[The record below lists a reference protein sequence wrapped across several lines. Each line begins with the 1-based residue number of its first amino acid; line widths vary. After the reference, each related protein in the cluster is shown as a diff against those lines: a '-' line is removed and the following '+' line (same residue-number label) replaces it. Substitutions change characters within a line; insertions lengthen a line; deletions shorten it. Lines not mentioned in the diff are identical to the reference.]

1 VKEMEENP
9 TAQVDSQAAVTGS
22 RFLKYTFFKVAR
34 EWRSLP
40 DAEREAAR
48 AELTALLTR
57 SHAGLK
63 LQLFSL
69 VGIRGDADFMIL
81 ADSATLEPFQEL
93 VATVLATRLGRHME
107 IPYSY
112 LAMTRQSHYTRSQK
126 HPEHEGGDLIPEQA
140 KYMFVYPFVKMRS
153 WYGLPFAERQRI
165 MGEHFKVGRKYP
177 RIKINTGYSFGL
189 DDQEFVLAFEG
200 DDPAEFLALVEELRG
215 TEASKYTELE
225 TPIFTCVRTDPAQLL
240 RLLG

>member
-1 VKEMEENP
+1 MEENP
-9 TAQVDSQAAVTGS
+9 TAQVEREAASTGS

-40 DAEREAAR
+40 DEEREVAR
-48 AELTALLTR
+48 GELAALLGK
-57 SHAGLK
+57 SQAGLK

-69 VGIRGDADFMIL
+69 VGIRGDADFMVL
-81 ADSATLEPFQEL
+81 ADSETLEPFQEL
-93 VATVLATRLGRHME
+93 VSAVLATRLGRCLDV
-107 IPYSY
+107 PYSY
-112 LAMTRQSHYTRSQK
+112 LAMTRQSHYTRSHKQTGL
-126 HPEHEGGDLIPEQA
+126 EGDVSPPEQA

-177 RIKINTGYSFGL
+177 KIKINTGYSFGL

-200 DDPAEFLALVEELRG
+200 DDPAEFLALVEELRS

-225 TPIFTCVRTDPAQLL
+225 TPIFTCVRSDAVQLL